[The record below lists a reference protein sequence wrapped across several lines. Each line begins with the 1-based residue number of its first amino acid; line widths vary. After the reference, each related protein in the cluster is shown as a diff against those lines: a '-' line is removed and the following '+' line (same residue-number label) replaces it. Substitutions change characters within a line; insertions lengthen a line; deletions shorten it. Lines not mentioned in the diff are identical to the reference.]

1 MAKDKPSMG
10 LLVLGKPK
18 DDDMAADAGGGAE
31 SAAAAAIKAIKSGD
45 AGALSEALKL
55 HWELCQ
61 SPDNYED
68 EE

>member
-18 DDDMAADAGGGAE
+18 DDDMAADAGGGAV
-31 SAAAAAIKAIKSGD
+31 SAAAAVRKALD
-45 AGALSEALKL
+45 AKDDGALSEALKL